1 MSSTDEAD
9 KKESTLMPKMNVP
22 DIKIDTAG
30 ESENKTESEPD
41 RFNVSQVKERKVSGK
56 EPSLTGLSEDGSDRA
71 GPDDTGRVRKVSIMV
86 GPEGA
91 PIRHYIPARKI
102 SSSEHHFLT
111 PYSRGTPPC
120 RKSSMD
126 AFFVQQHQRMSVV
139 SVMSSNQDT
148 FEALPHVDHY
158 RDLFSV
164 FPNDDVRQRPTLDEL
179 RDEEPSSPRTPT
191 TPSVKEGLFTDELQD
206 VEDGPKPSPKSS
218 VTSGALKF
226 GWIQGVL
233 VRCLLNIFGVMLF
246 LRLTWVTGQAGIGLA
261 SVVVLLSAFVT
272 IITTTSMSA
281 ICTNGEV
288 KGGGAYYMISR
299 SLGPEFGGSIGVV
312 FSLANAIAAA
322 MYIVGFAETV
332 QSLMMEFD
340 TTITGDRMHD
350 VRIIGCATSFLL
362 VGIVIIGM
370 EWEAKAQLGLLVIL
384 IVAIINFIVGT
395 FIPPTEEKQWKGVV
409 GYSAD
414 VFKENFGPAFRD
426 GNSFFTVFSIFFP
439 AATGILAGAN
449 ISGDLKNPQS
459 AIPKGTFLAIFLT
472 SLVYLGMLW
481 CAGTCILR
489 DAVGPIVMEMVANVT
504 NNFTVIP
511 NQALSPTVDVV
522 QQCDM
527 FNKTCEY
534 GLMNDNGAVGV
545 ASAFRPLILAGIF
558 SATLS
563 SALASLV
570 GAPKVFQA
578 LGKDKLFPFIEFFAK
593 GYGRSGEPRRGYLL
607 AFFICLAMTCIG
619 ALDLIAPIISNFFLM
634 AYALIN
640 YSCFDAS
647 IAGSPGFRPA
657 FRFYNKWASLLGA
670 LICLAVMFLINWWS
684 ALITFVFVC
693 TLYMYVKVKK
703 PDVNWG
709 SSTQA
714 HVYRE
719 ALKSSMKL
727 IKIDEHVKN
736 FRPQVLVL
744 SGYPRNRPQ
753 LIDFVACLTKRQSLL
768 MCGHIF
774 RGEMSDH
781 VKNLR
786 SNAAYKWFE
795 RRGIKAFY
803 NSVVTPT
810 LRIGA
815 QVLMQAVG
823 IGKLRP
829 NTIIMGYKSDWQKS
843 DGYEVDD
850 YYNIIQDAFDL
861 NYGVGILRIPE
872 GLDLN
877 KVPDECVGLDDDI
890 ESEDEDVEQDTPY
903 DIDSQK
909 SPTLS
914 SDNSDVPGEG
924 SKAEKSYKFTNSK
937 PKITPPKNHVVLQRL
952 NTVEE
957 GSEDN
962 KAYEGDQDTHFG
974 GDDDEEEDGAT
985 PKHTT
990 LLSTLSSDSNSGRFR
1005 EKQYGTIDVW
1015 WLYDDGGL
1023 TLLIPY
1029 ILSTRRIWKD
1039 CKLRVFCAGTKRSNP
1054 SEDQMRMAS
1063 LLAKFRI
1070 EYSQLTVIPDLWKK
1084 PSLNMYKE
1092 FESTIRKWRLRGGE
1106 YPDEFPWKVSDSD
1119 LVSNK
1124 AKIYRNIRLR
1134 EQLLIHSTE
1143 ASLIVMTLP
1152 VPRKNFCPAGLY
1164 MGWLET
1170 LTRDM
1175 PPMLLLRG
1183 NQQSVL
1189 TYYS

>member
-1 MSSTDEAD
+1 MSSTDDTEKQVSPA
-9 KKESTLMPKMNVP
+9 MPKTAVP
-22 DIKIDTAG
+22 EIRIEHEKSETNL
-30 ESENKTESEPD
+30 ESDPNK
-41 RFNVSQVKERKVSGK
+41 FQVSHVKERKISGK
-56 EPSLTGLSEDGSDRA
+56 EPSLTGISEDGSV
-71 GPDDTGRVRKVSIMV
+71 PEETGRIRKVSIMV
-86 GPEGA
+86 GPEGE

-111 PYSRGTPPC
+111 PYGRAAAPG

-179 RDEEPSSPRTPT
+179 RDEEPTSPRTPN
-191 TPSVKEGLFTDELQD
+191 TPSIKDGLFADELKD
-206 VEDGPKPSPKSS
+206 VEDGPKPSPRPS

-261 SVVVLLSAFVT
+261 SIVVLLSAFVT

-299 SLGPEFGGSIGVV
+299 SLGPEFGGSIGIV

-350 VRIIGCATSFLL
+350 VRIIGCATSVLL

-370 EWEAKAQLGLLVIL
+370 EWEAKAQMGLLVIL
-384 IVAIINFIVGT
+384 TIAIINFVVGT
-395 FIPPTEEKQWKGVV
+395 FIPPTEEKQLKGFV
-409 GYSAD
+409 GYNAD
-414 VFKENFGPAFRD
+414 VFSENFGPAFRD

-449 ISGDLKNPQS
+449 ISGDLKNPQK

-472 SLVYLGMLW
+472 TLVYLAMLW
-481 CAGTCILR
+481 IAGSCIMR
-489 DAVGPIVMEMVANVT
+489 DAVGPVAMEMIANVT
-504 NNFTVIP
+504 NNVTVIP
-511 NQALSPTVDVV
+511 SPVTVPSTEVV
-522 QQCDM
+522 RHCDM

-593 GYGRSGEPRRGYLL
+593 GYGRSSEPRRGYLL
-607 AFFICLAMTCIG
+607 AFFICVAMTCIG

-657 FRFYNKWASLLGA
+657 FRFYNKWTSLLGA

-693 TLYMYVKVKK
+693 SLYMYVKIKK

-727 IKIDEHVKN
+727 IKMDEHVKN

-774 RGEMSDH
+774 RGELSDH

-795 RRGIKAFY
+795 RRSIKAFY

-829 NTIIMGYKSDWQKS
+829 NTIIMGYKSDWQKA

-861 NYGVGILRIPE
+861 NYGVGILRVPE

-877 KVPDECVGLDDDI
+877 KVPDDCVGLDDDI
-890 ESEDEDVEQDTPY
+890 ESDHEQDTEQ
-903 DIDSQK
+903 DIHLEVDSQK
-909 SPTLS
+909 SPTIS
-914 SDNSDVPGEG
+914 TGHSDIPGENTENE
-924 SKAEKSYKFTNSK
+924 SSYKFLNSK
-937 PKITPPKNHVVLQRL
+937 PKVTPPKNHVVLQRL

-957 GSEDN
+957 GAEEN
-962 KAYEGDQDTHFG
+962 NAYVRDQGTHLG
-974 GDDDEEEDGAT
+974 EEEERDEARPT
-985 PKHTT
+985 HTT
-990 LLSTLSSDSNSGRFR
+990 LLSTLSCDSNAERFR

-1029 ILSTRRIWKD
+1029 ILSTRRKWKD
-1039 CKLRVFCAGTKRSNP
+1039 CKLRVFCAGTKHSNP
-1054 SEDQMRMAS
+1054 NEDQMRMAS

-1106 YPDEFPWKVSDSD
+1106 YPDEFPWKISESDM
-1119 LVSNK
+1119 VSNK

-1152 VPRKNFCPAGLY
+1152 VPRKAYCPAGLY

>member
-1 MSSTDEAD
+1 MLSLKDTD
-9 KKESTLMPKMNVP
+9 KKEPPLTPKVDVP
-22 DIKIDTAG
+22 EIKI
-30 ESENKTESEPD
+30 ESEDMENKDGSEAD
-41 RFNVSQVKERKVSGK
+41 RFNVSQVKDRKISGK
-56 EPSLTGLSEDGSDRA
+56 EPSLTGISEDGSERA
-71 GPDDTGRVRKVSIMV
+71 LSEDTGRTRKVSIMV
-86 GPEGA
+86 GPEGM

-102 SSSEHHFLT
+102 SSTEHHFLT
-111 PYSRGTPPC
+111 PYSRAVPPC

-164 FPNDDVRQRPTLDEL
+164 FPNDEVRQRPTLDEL
-179 RDEEPSSPRTPT
+179 RDEEPSSPRSPA
-191 TPSVKEGLFTDELQD
+191 TPSIKEGLFAEELKDE
-206 VEDGPKPSPKSS
+206 EEGPKPTSRAS
-218 VTSGALKF
+218 VTSQALKF

-299 SLGPEFGGSIGVV
+299 SLGPEFGGSIGIV

-332 QSLMMEFD
+332 QALMMEFD
-340 TTITGDRMHD
+340 TTITGDRMND
-350 VRIIGCATSFLL
+350 VRIIGCATSVLL
-362 VGIVIIGM
+362 VAIVIIGM

-384 IVAIINFIVGT
+384 TIAIVNFIVGT
-395 FIPPTEEKQWKGVV
+395 FIPPTEEKQWKGVT
-409 GYSAD
+409 GYSVD
-414 VFKENFGPAFRD
+414 VFTENFGPAFRD

-472 SLVYLGMLW
+472 SLVYLAMLW
-481 CAGTCILR
+481 CAGSCILR
-489 DAVGPIVMEMVANVT
+489 DAVGPIAMEMIANVT
-504 NNFTVIP
+504 NNVSVVT
-511 NQALSPTVDVV
+511 SPISTPTIEVV

-527 FNKTCEY
+527 FNQTCEY

-578 LGKDKLFPFIEFFAK
+578 LGKDKLFPYIEFFAK
-593 GYGRSGEPRRGYLL
+593 GYGQSGEPRRGYLL
-607 AFFICLAMTCIG
+607 AFFICVAMTCIG

-657 FRFYNKWASLLGA
+657 FRFYNKWTSLLGA

-693 TLYMYVKVKK
+693 ALYMYVKVTK

-786 SNAAYKWFE
+786 SNGAYKWFE
-795 RRGIKAFY
+795 GRGIKAFY

-829 NTIIMGYKSDWQKS
+829 NTIIMGYKSDWQKA

-861 NYGVGILRIPE
+861 NYGVGILRVPE
-872 GLDLN
+872 GLDMN
-877 KVPDECVGLDDDI
+877 RVPDECVGLDDDI
-890 ESEDEDVEQDTPY
+890 ESDHEHETEQDIQY
-903 DIDSQK
+903 EADSQK

-914 SDNSDVPGEG
+914 SDNSDIPGENNKNE
-924 SKAEKSYKFTNSK
+924 SSYKFSNSK
-937 PKITPPKNHVVLQRL
+937 AKVTPPTNHVVLQRL
-952 NTVEE
+952 NTVDE
-957 GSEDN
+957 GAEDN
-962 KAYEGDQDTHFG
+962 KAYERDQETQLG
-974 GDDDEEEDGAT
+974 DDEEEEDGT
-985 PKHTT
+985 RPTHTT
-990 LLSTLSSDSNSGRFR
+990 LLSTLSSDSNAGRFR

-1029 ILSTRRIWKD
+1029 ILSTRRKWKD
-1039 CKLRVFCAGTKRSNP
+1039 CKLRVFCAGSKRSNP
-1054 SEDQMRMAS
+1054 NEDQMRMAS

-1092 FESTIRKWRLRGGE
+1092 FESVIRQWRLRGGE
-1106 YPDEFPWKVSDSD
+1106 YPDEFPWKISDSD
-1119 LVSNK
+1119 LISNK

-1152 VPRKNFCPAGLY
+1152 VPRKTYCPAGLY

>member
-1 MSSTDEAD
+1 MSSKDDAD
-9 KKESTLMPKMNVP
+9 KTQSPKTSVP
-22 DIKIDTAG
+22 EIKIDSADEG
-30 ESENKTESEPD
+30 EDKMETEPD
-41 RFNVSQVKERKVSGK
+41 RFNVSQVKERKISAK
-56 EPSLTGLSEDGSDRA
+56 EPSLTGISEDGSDQT
-71 GPDDTGRVRKVSIMV
+71 GTEDTGRVRKVSIMV

-91 PIRHYIPARKI
+91 PVRHYIPARKI
-102 SSSEHHFLT
+102 SSTEHHFLT
-111 PYSRGTPPC
+111 PYPRGGPAG

-164 FPNDDVRQRPTLDEL
+164 FPSDDVRQRPTLGEL
-179 RDEEPSSPRTPT
+179 RDEEPSLPRSPT
-191 TPSVKEGLFTDELQD
+191 TPSVREGLFADELRD
-206 VEDGPKPSPKSS
+206 VEDGPKPSPKPP
-218 VTSGALKF
+218 VTSEALKF

-246 LRLTWVTGQAGIGLA
+246 LRLTWLTGQAGIGLA

-350 VRIIGCATSFLL
+350 VRIIGCATSLLL

-384 IVAIINFIVGT
+384 LIAIVNFIVGT
-395 FIPPTEEKQWKGVV
+395 FIPPTEEEQWKGVV

-414 VFKENFGPAFRD
+414 VFTENFGPAFRD

-472 SLVYLGMLW
+472 TLVYLGMLW
-481 CAGTCILR
+481 CAGSCILR
-489 DAVGPIVMEMVANVT
+489 DAVGPVAMEMVANIT
-504 NNFTVIP
+504 NNVTVIP
-511 NQALSPTVDVV
+511 PVPSPPTVDVV
-522 QQCDM
+522 QQCDL
-527 FNKTCEY
+527 FNTTCEY

-578 LGKDKLFPFIEFFAK
+578 LGKDKLFPLIGFFAK

-657 FRFYNKWASLLGA
+657 FRFYNKWTSLLGA

-744 SGYPRNRPQ
+744 SGYPRNRPL

-795 RRGIKAFY
+795 KRSIKAFY

-829 NTIIMGYKSDWQKS
+829 NTIIMGYKSDWQKAE
-843 DGYEVDD
+843 GYEVDD

-861 NYGVGILRIPE
+861 NYGVGILRVPE

-877 KVPDECVGLDDDI
+877 RVPDECVGLDDDI
-890 ESEDEDVEQDTPY
+890 ESDHDQETVLDTQY
-903 DIDSQK
+903 DLDSQK

-914 SDNSDVPGEG
+914 STNSDIPSEG
-924 SKAEKSYKFTNSK
+924 SKNENSYAFSNNKQ
-937 PKITPPKNHVVLQRL
+937 KITPPKNHVVLQRL

-957 GSEDN
+957 GAEEN
-962 KAYEGDQDTHFG
+962 KGYEGDQETHIG
-974 GDDDEEEDGAT
+974 DDDDDEEGT
-985 PKHTT
+985 RPNHPP
-990 LLSTLSSDSNSGRFR
+990 LMSSLSSDINTGRFR

-1039 CKLRVFCAGTKRSNP
+1039 CKLRVFCAGSKKSNP
-1054 SEDQMRMAS
+1054 QEDQMRMAS

-1070 EYSQLTVIPDLWKK
+1070 DYSQLTVIPDLWKK

-1106 YPDEFPWKVSDSD
+1106 FPDEFPWKVSDSD

-1134 EQLLIHSTE
+1134 EQLLIHSTD
-1143 ASLIVMTLP
+1143 ASLIVMTLL
-1152 VPRKNFCPAGLY
+1152 VPRKTYCPAGLY
-1164 MGWLET
+1164 MGWLDT